1 MIRDLPI
8 VHIVDDDEA
17 VRLSMTLSLR
27 STGYEVIEY
36 QSSAEFLTASEQAMT
51 GCVVV
56 DQGLPNLSGIELVDA
71 LRAEGRILPVIL
83 ISGAGKLPAP
93 EIARRPN
100 IIGCL
105 AKPFRLTRLREL
117 IDLSD
122 TVTDE
127 IIAD

>member
-1 MIRDLPI
+1 MTKDLPI

-27 STGYEVIEY
+27 ATGYEVIEY
-36 QSSAEFLTASEQAMT
+36 QSSAEFLTASEQALT

-56 DQGLPNLSGIELVDA
+56 DQGLPNLSGIELVDE
-71 LRAEGRILPVIL
+71 LRAKGRILPVIL
-83 ISGAGKLPAP
+83 ISGGGQLPSA
-93 EIARRPN
+93 ELARRPN

-105 AKPFRLTRLREL
+105 AKPFRLTRLREF

-122 TVTDE
+122 SVAGETVVD
-127 IIAD
+127 